1 MPIKRYTV
9 RWVAVSP
16 DINGGAT
23 GRLEVEACDPIAAQ
37 AIAEATVKHNG
48 SIDWMLEI
56 TDNVE
61 ITSSLEREEKL

>member
-1 MPIKRYTV
+1 MSVKRYTF

-16 DINGGAT
+16 DITGCAGG
-23 GRLEVEACDPIAAQ
+23 RVEVEACDPIAAS

-48 SIDWMLEI
+48 SIDWMLEA

-61 ITSSLEREEKL
+61 ITTSLEKEEEL

>member
-1 MPIKRYTV
+1 MSVKRYTF

-16 DINGGAT
+16 DINGGAA
-23 GRLEVEACDPIAAQ
+23 GRVEVEAYDPTTAE

-61 ITSSLEREEKL
+61 ITSSLEREEEL